1 MAKLKKYEELGLDS
15 LLQERRGG
23 RNHAYMT
30 VEEESVNW
38 DLVGLLKEYVL
49 ISIVITYVNS
59 LIVTDLTGESFFLIV
74 GGYNT
79 EWMTVFL
86 EEFLQAYPKDS
97 ILLVID
103 NGKRFVNVAS
113 KIKRFKLWKMLLINS
128 KMSYKD

>member
-15 LLQERRGG
+15 LLQERRSG

-103 NGKRFVNVAS
+103 NA
-113 KIKRFKLWKMLLINS
+113 IW
-128 KMSYKD
+128 YKY